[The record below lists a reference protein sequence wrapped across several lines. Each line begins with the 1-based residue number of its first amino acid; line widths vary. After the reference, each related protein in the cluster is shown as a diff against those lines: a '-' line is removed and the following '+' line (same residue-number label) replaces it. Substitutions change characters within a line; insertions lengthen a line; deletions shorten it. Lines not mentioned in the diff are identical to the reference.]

1 MNLKE
6 GPSGDTT
13 APVNQVFLRGSI
25 ITDVSYS
32 GTAEVSPGQPVEG
45 SPTPSQVS
53 GGWQIEFTC
62 GRQGTSQVAQ
72 DFLSACGGSASSV
85 FGLDAT
91 FDSTPSELNFFFSI
105 SISFSNQSALATLFL
120 GQGHVSIDGENNWW
134 IGGRAL
140 SNQAASGGQ
149 VVLDLP
155 GGTVTLGGAGD
166 DHTFLFS

>member
-62 GRQGTSQVAQ
+62 GDKAPRRSPR
-72 DFLSACGGSASSV
+72 
-85 FGLDAT
+85 T
-91 FDSTPSELNFFFSI
+91 F
-105 SISFSNQSALATLFL
+105 
-120 GQGHVSIDGENNWW
+120 
-134 IGGRAL
+134 
-140 SNQAASGGQ
+140 
-149 VVLDLP
+149 
-155 GGTVTLGGAGD
+155 
-166 DHTFLFS
+166 